1 MKFKLFE
8 KLFLLFFS
16 MMLLLLSLVIV
27 AVHFNFQQGL
37 TAYLQKIELQKLEPF
52 ALELSEFYQVEKNW
66 DKLRN
71 EEAWSTWVANSSLA
85 KNPNSSLPVQS
96 PLPSDATW
104 IDMRR
109 ISIIDENNETVIG
122 ITIPPN
128 PFNFSTEYKLAISSK
143 ILQDDKIKTNT
154 ISWLIVK
161 PNPIITDLLLVNFM
175 ESQLQGYLWIM
186 AFALLLSLFLA
197 FLMARQILLPLQ
209 NITAGMRLLATG
221 NFSIQIPISKK
232 SHDELVT
239 LAKDFNILSRALAQS
254 EQARQQWLADISHE
268 LRTPLAVLRG
278 EIEALVDGVRATTP
292 ERLQSLEHD
301 VLSLTRLVD
310 DLYQLSLSDLGALDY
325 QFNPVELVN
334 HFKILIVSF
343 KHRFVSRQIK
353 LQFETN
359 TSNATVNGDAMRLVQ
374 LLSNLLENSYRY
386 TNDNGICRITLLE
399 KTDLIIIYVDD
410 SAPSVAI
417 EELPLLFERFHRVD
431 KSRHRQTGGA
441 GLGLA
446 ICHNIVK
453 AHNGKIYA
461 TASELGGVRIVV
473 ELPKY

>member
-52 ALELSEFYQVEKNW
+52 ALELSEFYQVEKSW
-66 DKLRN
+66 DRLRDQ
-71 EEAWSTWVANSSLA
+71 EEWSAWVARSSLA
-85 KNPNSSLPVQS
+85 KNPSSFQLVQS
-96 PLPSDATW
+96 HLPAEATW

-109 ISIIDENNETVIG
+109 ISIIDIDNNTVIG
-122 ITIPPN
+122 ATESSH
-128 PFNFSTEYKLAISSK
+128 PFYFSTEYKLPISAK
-143 ILQDDKIKTNT
+143 TVENDKIKTNT
-154 ISWLIVK
+154 IGWLIVK

-186 AFALLLSLFLA
+186 VFALLLSLFLA
-197 FLMARQILLPLQ
+197 FLM
-209 NITAGMRLLATG
+209 
-221 NFSIQIPISKK
+221 
-232 SHDELVT
+232 
-239 LAKDFNILSRALAQS
+239 AQS

-268 LRTPLAVLRG
+268 LRTPIAVLRG

-292 ERLQSLEHD
+292 ERLQSLEQE

-325 QFNPVELVN
+325 QFNPVELVS

-343 KHRFVSRQIK
+343 QNRFASRHIQLIFQSDVSDA
-353 LQFETN
+353 
-359 TSNATVNGDAMRLVQ
+359 SVNGDAMRLVQ
-374 LLSNLLENSYRY
+374 LFSNLLENSYRY
-386 TNDNGICRITLLE
+386 TNDNGICRVTLLE
-399 KTDLIIIYVDD
+399 NADYIIIYIDD
-410 SAPSVAI
+410 SAPSVD
-417 EELPLLFERFHRVD
+417 EKELPLLFERFHRVD
-431 KSRHRQTGGA
+431 KSRHRQSGGA

-453 AHNGKIYA
+453 AHNGYIYA
-461 TASELGGVRIVV
+461 QPCELGGVRIVV
-473 ELPKY
+473 ELPKF

>member
-186 AFALLLSLFLA
+186 AFFY
-197 FLMARQILLPLQ
+197 
-209 NITAGMRLLATG
+209 N
-221 NFSIQIPISKK
+221 
-232 SHDELVT
+232 
-239 LAKDFNILSRALAQS
+239 
-254 EQARQQWLADISHE
+254 
-268 LRTPLAVLRG
+268 
-278 EIEALVDGVRATTP
+278 
-292 ERLQSLEHD
+292 
-301 VLSLTRLVD
+301 
-310 DLYQLSLSDLGALDY
+310 
-325 QFNPVELVN
+325 
-334 HFKILIVSF
+334 
-343 KHRFVSRQIK
+343 
-353 LQFETN
+353 
-359 TSNATVNGDAMRLVQ
+359 
-374 LLSNLLENSYRY
+374 
-386 TNDNGICRITLLE
+386 
-399 KTDLIIIYVDD
+399 
-410 SAPSVAI
+410 
-417 EELPLLFERFHRVD
+417 
-431 KSRHRQTGGA
+431 
-441 GLGLA
+441 
-446 ICHNIVK
+446 
-453 AHNGKIYA
+453 
-461 TASELGGVRIVV
+461 
-473 ELPKY
+473 

>member
-52 ALELSEFYQVEKNW
+52 AVELSEFYQVEKRW
-66 DKLRN
+66 DRLRDQ
-71 EEAWSTWVANSSLA
+71 EEWSAWVARSSLA
-85 KNPNSSLPVQS
+85 KNPSSFQLVQS
-96 PLPSDATW
+96 HLPADATW

-109 ISIIDENNETVIG
+109 ISIIDSENHTVIG
-122 ITIPPN
+122 ATEPSN
-128 PFNFSTEYKLAISSK
+128 PFNFSTEYKLAITAK
-143 ILQDDKIKTNT
+143 TLENDKIKTST
-154 ISWLIVK
+154 IGWLIVK

-197 FLMARQILLPLQ
+197 FLMARQILSPLQ
-209 NITAGMRLLATG
+209 NITVGMRMLATG
-221 NFSIQIPISKK
+221 NFSLQIPISKK
-232 SHDELVT
+232 SHDELAT

-254 EQARQQWLADISHE
+254 EKARQQWLADISHE

-292 ERLQSLEHD
+292 ERLQSLEQE

-325 QFNPVELVN
+325 QFNPVELVS
-334 HFKILIVSF
+334 HFKILMVSF
-343 KHRFVSRQIK
+343 QNRFASRQMQLIFQTD
-353 LQFETN
+353 LN
-359 TSNATVNGDAMRLVQ
+359 NATVNGDAMRLVQ
-374 LLSNLLENSYRY
+374 LFSNLLENSYRY
-386 TNDNGICRITLLE
+386 TNDNGLCRVTLLE
-399 KTDLIIIYVDD
+399 EADYFIIYIDD
-410 SAPSVAI
+410 SAPSVDE

-453 AHNGKIYA
+453 AHNGYIYA
-461 TASELGGVRIVV
+461 QTSELGGVRIVV
-473 ELPKY
+473 ELPKF

>member
-1 MKFKLFE
+1 MTFKLFE

-27 AVHFNFQQGL
+27 AVHFNFQKGL

-52 ALELSEFYQVEKNW
+52 ALELGEFYKIEKSW
-66 DKLRN
+66 DTLLD
-71 EEAWSTWVANSSLA
+71 EEAWSTWVAHSSLA
-85 KNPNSSLPVQS
+85 KNPNTLQPIQI
-96 PLPSDATW
+96 PLPTDATW
-104 IDMRR
+104 IDVRR
-109 ISIIDENNETVIG
+109 ISIIDHDNNTIIG
-122 ITIPPN
+122 TTKPSH
-128 PFNFSTEYKLAISSK
+128 PFDFSTEYKLTISSK
-143 ILQDDKIKTNT
+143 IPQEDKTNT
-154 ISWLIVK
+154 HGFLIVK

-197 FLMARQILLPLQ
+197 FLMARQILSPLQ
-209 NITAGMRLLATG
+209 NITVGMRMLATG
-221 NFSIQIPISKK
+221 NFSLQIPISKK
-232 SHDELVT
+232 SHDELAT

-254 EQARQQWLADISHE
+254 EKARQQWLADISHE

-292 ERLQSLEHD
+292 ERLQSLEQE

-325 QFNPVELVN
+325 QFNPVELVS
-334 HFKILIVSF
+334 HFKILMVSF
-343 KHRFVSRQIK
+343 QNRFASRQMQLIFQTD
-353 LQFETN
+353 LN
-359 TSNATVNGDAMRLVQ
+359 NATVNGDAMRLVQ
-374 LLSNLLENSYRY
+374 LFSNLLENSYRY
-386 TNDNGICRITLLE
+386 THDNGLCRVTLLE
-399 KTDLIIIYVDD
+399 EADYFIIYIDD
-410 SAPSVAI
+410 SAPSVDE

-453 AHNGKIYA
+453 AHNGYIYA
-461 TASELGGVRIVV
+461 QTSELGGVRIVV
-473 ELPKY
+473 ELPKF